1 MFVIYLLRISSEL
14 IVGREQGGKC
24 LWDTLFSLGEGIFS
38 LGGGRQRANRS
49 WEDNGPFSY
58 NFLSC
63 PVERGSASC
72 WRRADCAAAKRARS
86 EGAEAARAA
95 RGPLEQCCPFSP
107 VQYYAYLY
115 SYVMP
120 QAIRDM
126 VDEYINCEDIAM
138 NFLVSHLTRKPPIKV
153 GTLYCLVFYP
163 SVPEELSGLV
173 QKLSAASRSGQVP
186 AVARGMNLGFVSRCR
201 SEQGVCWVSKGPAEQ
216 LEDRFPSSL
225 SVQQD

>member
-1 MFVIYLLRISSEL
+1 MFVIYLLRISSDL

-24 LWDTLFSLGEGIFS
+24 LLDTLFSLGEGK
-38 LGGGRQRANRS
+38 QRANRS

-58 NFLSC
+58 RFLSC

-72 WRRADCAAAKRARS
+72 WRRADRAAAKRARS
-86 EGAEAARAA
+86 EGAEAVRAA
-95 RGPLEQCCPFSP
+95 RDLLEQRFPLFLL
-107 VQYYAYLY
+107 QYYAYLY

-153 GTLYCLVFYP
+153 GTLCCCFFLPLRPRGAVGPRSKAQRSLQKRP
-163 SVPEELSGLV
+163 SPRRGTRDEFGVWLAVPLRAGGLLG
-173 QKLSAASRSGQVP
+173 QQRPRGAAGRQISFLP
-186 AVARGMNLGFVSRCR
+186 F
-201 SEQGVCWVSKGPAEQ
+201 
-216 LEDRFPSSL
+216 
-225 SVQQD
+225 